1 VSVREITR
9 AFQRLRDVLG
19 FAGLAVM
26 AVGIGGSA
34 GGWDLDGV
42 TPPRQAA
49 DRRSTDRV
57 GSGVGGLS
65 SRRTAR

>member
-1 VSVREITR
+1 M
-9 AFQRLRDVLG
+9 ALG